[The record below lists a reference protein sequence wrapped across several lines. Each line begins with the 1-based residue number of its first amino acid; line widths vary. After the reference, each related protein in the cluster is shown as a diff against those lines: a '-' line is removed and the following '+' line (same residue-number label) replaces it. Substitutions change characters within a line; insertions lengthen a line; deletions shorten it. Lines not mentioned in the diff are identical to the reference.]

1 MKKLFALLIMLLSLF
16 VVVGCA
22 KDATLKFEKAN
33 VIVNVGEEFEL
44 KPVVENVDGEFTL
57 SYTVDTEGVVEDKGN
72 NKFKAVKAGQVTIT
86 GTVVDNEKA
95 TAQVK
100 VTVKEVEHVHNFVDG
115 KCECG
120 EEEKVEANFDD
131 ELIEKGKLI
140 VATSTD
146 YAPYEFID
154 LTKEGQ
160 DKFVG
165 ADMTLARYVADKLG
179 LELEIKSMNF
189 DVVLTALDSDKA
201 DLAISGFTYS
211 DSRAASYLFSESY
224 FLEGEGDQIIVT
236 TKENASKY
244 TSLEDFNKPEIKIAA
259 QAASVQKDLVV
270 AQLPNANLIEI
281 TDLQNAL
288 TALEAGTYDAV
299 AMSYN
304 GASSAVAVKTTL
316 QIVENV
322 KFEQEDS
329 NLYVLTAK
337 NNEDLMTAVN
347 EIIKE
352 VYEQNLYGV
361 WMEEAAELF
370 ADLGDNA
377 GEIIPDEEVEF
388 EDELIEKGKLIVAT
402 STDYAPYEFID
413 LTKEGQDKFVGADM
427 TLARYVADKL
437 GLELEIKSMNFDVV
451 LTALDSDKADLAISG
466 FTYSDSRAAS
476 YLFSESYFLE
486 GEGDQIIVTTKE
498 NASKYTSLEDFN
510 KPEIKIAAQA
520 ASVQKDLVVAQL
532 PNANLIEITDL
543 QNALTA
549 LEAGTYDAVAMSYN
563 GASSAV
569 AVKTTLQI
577 VENVKFEQEDS
588 NLYVLTAKNNE
599 DLMTAV
605 NEVIKEVYEQ
615 NLYATWMQE
624 AAELF
629 ADLGDNAGEIIPE

>member
-1 MKKLFALLIMLLSLF
+1 MKKLFTLLIMLFTLF
-16 VVVGCA
+16 VFVGCGENP
-22 KDATLKFEKAN
+22 TLKFEQN
-33 VIVNVGEEFEL
+33 NFIVTVEDEFEV
-44 KPVVENVDGEFTL
+44 KPVFENYDGDKTL
-57 SYTVDTEGVVEDKGN
+57 EYSFDKEGVVEAKDN
-72 NKFKAVKAGQVTIT
+72 NKFVAKAAGQVTI
-86 GTVVDNEKA
+86 KA
-95 TAQVK
+95 TVKENAEITAEVK
-100 VTVKEVEHVHNFVDG
+100 VTVKEKEQVTDKNYDE
-115 KCECG
+115 
-120 EEEKVEANFDD
+120 
-131 ELIEKGKLI
+131 ELIEDGKLI
-140 VATSTD
+140 IATSTD

-165 ADMTLARYVADKLG
+165 ADMTLARYIANKLG

-211 DSRAASYLFSESY
+211 DSRAASYLFSDSY

-244 TSLEDFNKPEIKIAA
+244 TSLADFNKKEVKIAA

-270 AQLPNANLIEI
+270 AQLPNATLVEI
-281 TDLQNAL
+281 TDLQTAL
-288 TALEAGTYDAV
+288 TALEEGTYDAV
-299 AMSYN
+299 AMSFN
-304 GASSAVAVKTTL
+304 GASSAVAVKTSL

-337 NNEDLMTAVN
+337 NNSKLMDAVN

-352 VYEQNLYGV
+352 VYDQNLYAT

-377 GEIIPDEEVEF
+377 GEIIPEENEFDE
-388 EDELIEKGKLIVAT
+388 ELIEGGKLIIAT

-427 TLARYVADKL
+427 TLARYIANKL

-476 YLFSESYFLE
+476 YLFSDSYFLE

-498 NASKYTSLEDFN
+498 NASKYTSLADFN
-510 KPEIKIAAQA
+510 KKEVKIAAQA

-532 PNANLIEITDL
+532 PNATLVEITDL
-543 QNALTA
+543 QTALTA
-549 LEAGTYDAVAMSYN
+549 LEEGTYDAVAMSFN

-569 AVKTTLQI
+569 AVKTSLQI

-588 NLYVLTAKNNE
+588 NLYVLTAKNNSK
-599 DLMTAV
+599 LMDAV
-605 NEVIKEVYEQ
+605 NEIIKEVYDQ
-615 NLYATWMQE
+615 NLYATWMEE

>member
-1 MKKLFALLIMLLSLF
+1 
-16 VVVGCA
+16 
-22 KDATLKFEKAN
+22 
-33 VIVNVGEEFEL
+33 
-44 KPVVENVDGEFTL
+44 
-57 SYTVDTEGVVEDKGN
+57 
-72 NKFKAVKAGQVTIT
+72 
-86 GTVVDNEKA
+86 
-95 TAQVK
+95 
-100 VTVKEVEHVHNFVDG
+100 
-115 KCECG
+115 
-120 EEEKVEANFDD
+120 
-131 ELIEKGKLI
+131 
-140 VATSTD
+140 
-146 YAPYEFID
+146 
-154 LTKEGQ
+154 
-160 DKFVG
+160 
-165 ADMTLARYVADKLG
+165 
-179 LELEIKSMNF
+179 
-189 DVVLTALDSDKA
+189 
-201 DLAISGFTYS
+201 
-211 DSRAASYLFSESY
+211 
-224 FLEGEGDQIIVT
+224 
-236 TKENASKY
+236 
-244 TSLEDFNKPEIKIAA
+244 
-259 QAASVQKDLVV
+259 
-270 AQLPNANLIEI
+270 
-281 TDLQNAL
+281 
-288 TALEAGTYDAV
+288 
-299 AMSYN
+299 
-304 GASSAVAVKTTL
+304 
-316 QIVENV
+316 
-322 KFEQEDS
+322 
-329 NLYVLTAK
+329 
-337 NNEDLMTAVN
+337 MTAVN
-347 EIIKE
+347 EVIKE
-352 VYEQNLYGV
+352 VFEQNLYVV

-377 GEIIPDEEVEF
+377 GEIIPEEEVEY

-476 YLFSESYFLE
+476 YLFSDSYFLE

-510 KPEIKIAAQA
+510 KPEVKIAAQA
-520 ASVQKDLVVAQL
+520 ASIQKDLVVAQL
-532 PNANLIEITDL
+532 PNATLVEITDL

-605 NEVIKEVYEQ
+605 NEVIKEVFEQ
-615 NLYATWMQE
+615 NLYGVWMEE

>member
-1 MKKLFALLIMLLSLF
+1 MKKLFTLLIMLFTLF
-16 VVVGCA
+16 VFVGCGENP
-22 KDATLKFEKAN
+22 TLKFEQN
-33 VIVNVGEEFEL
+33 NFIVTVEDEFEV
-44 KPVVENVDGEFTL
+44 KPVFENYDGDKTL
-57 SYTVDTEGVVEDKGN
+57 EYSFDKEGVVEAKDN
-72 NKFKAVKAGQVTIT
+72 NKFVAKAAGQVTI
-86 GTVVDNEKA
+86 KA
-95 TAQVK
+95 TVKENAEITAEVK
-100 VTVKEVEHVHNFVDG
+100 VTVKEKEQVTDKNYDE
-115 KCECG
+115 
-120 EEEKVEANFDD
+120 
-131 ELIEKGKLI
+131 ELIEDGKLI
-140 VATSTD
+140 IATSTD

-165 ADMTLARYVADKLG
+165 ADMTLARYIANKLG

-211 DSRAASYLFSESY
+211 DSRAASYLFSDSY

-244 TSLEDFNKPEIKIAA
+244 TSLADFNKKEVKIAA

-270 AQLPNANLIEI
+270 AQLPNATLVEI
-281 TDLQNAL
+281 TDLQTAL
-288 TALEAGTYDAV
+288 TALEEGTYDAV
-299 AMSYN
+299 AMSFN
-304 GASSAVAVKTTL
+304 GASSAVAVKTSL

-329 NLYVLTAK
+329 NLYILTAK
-337 NNEDLMTAVN
+337 NNSKLMDAVN

-352 VYEQNLYGV
+352 VYDQNLYAT

-377 GEIIPDEEVEF
+377 GEIIPEENEFDE
-388 EDELIEKGKLIVAT
+388 ELIEGGKLIIAT

-427 TLARYVADKL
+427 TLARYIANKL

-476 YLFSESYFLE
+476 YLFSDSYFLE

-498 NASKYTSLEDFN
+498 NASKYTSLADFN
-510 KPEIKIAAQA
+510 KKEVKIAAQA

-532 PNANLIEITDL
+532 PNATLVEITDL
-543 QNALTA
+543 QTALTA
-549 LEAGTYDAVAMSYN
+549 LEEGTYDAVAMSFN

-569 AVKTTLQI
+569 AVKTSLQI

-588 NLYVLTAKNNE
+588 NLYILTAKNNSK
-599 DLMTAV
+599 LMDAV
-605 NEVIKEVYEQ
+605 NEIIKEVYDQ
-615 NLYATWMQE
+615 NLYATWMEE